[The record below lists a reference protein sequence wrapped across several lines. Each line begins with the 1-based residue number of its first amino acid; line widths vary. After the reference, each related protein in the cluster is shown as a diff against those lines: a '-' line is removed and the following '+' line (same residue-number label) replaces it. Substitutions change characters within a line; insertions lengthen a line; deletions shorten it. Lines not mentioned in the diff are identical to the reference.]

1 MTGEGPVLL
10 GGGHMVHPTCFTRP
24 KNRPEQGGDGVRA
37 GLGCGEGT
45 GQCGWSCGVDEAG

>member
-37 GLGCGEGT
+37 GLGCGEGK